1 MDKAIQ
7 RMGDT
12 FKGGI
17 NMIMEWIRRVLKPI
31 LDDEYIKG
39 YEAGVMAQMLKEKD
53 DQNRRLHEL
62 YRYGVIRG
70 QEEARS
76 EIGEIV
82 IDDLADLFEEGEA
95 V

>member
-1 MDKAIQ
+1 
-7 RMGDT
+7 
-12 FKGGI
+12 
-17 NMIMEWIRRVLKPI
+17 MIMEWIKKVLKPI

-53 DQNRRLHEL
+53 DNNRRLHQL
-62 YRYGVIRG
+62 YTYGFLRG

-76 EIGEIV
+76 EIGEIT
-82 IDDLADLFEEGEA
+82 IDDLAELFEEEA

>member
-1 MDKAIQ
+1 
-7 RMGDT
+7 
-12 FKGGI
+12 
-17 NMIMEWIRRVLKPI
+17 MIMEWIRRVLKPI

-70 QEEARS
+70 REEERA

-82 IDDLADLFEEGEA
+82 IDDLAELFEEGEEEIA
-95 V
+95 